1 MNETAIF
8 EFHKA
13 EVFCDLPEHARNNL
27 LKEAIRRKY
36 RRGEYPVHQE
46 QVWPYV
52 IYVISGQLRWAMLSA
67 TGKEHVL
74 FYIEPYK
81 VFWAH
86 SIFDG
91 EPMPGYLYST
101 RNTEVLLWDQET
113 ILRTLRQYP
122 DTMWE
127 VTKIL
132 TRIMRQAREIIYSL
146 AFKPVA
152 GRLATLLLQ
161 QYKSTEQPSLERN
174 LTLNDLAATVAATP
188 EVVCRLLYQFQED
201 GILDVTRASIHIND
215 MDALRNIQE
224 G

>member
-1 MNETAIF
+1 MNDEAIGK
-8 EFHKA
+8 FHKA
-13 EVFCDLPEHARNNL
+13 EIFRDLPENERNNL
-27 LKEAIRRKY
+27 LKQAIQRKY

-46 QVWPYV
+46 EVWPYV
-52 IYVISGQLRWAMLSA
+52 VYVMSGQLRWAMLSA
-67 TGKEHVL
+67 TGREHVL
-74 FYIEPYK
+74 FYIHPYE

-91 EPMPGYLYST
+91 GPMPGYLFST
-101 RNTEVLLWDQET
+101 TNTEVLLWDKET
-113 ILRTLRQYP
+113 ILRILRRYP

-132 TRIMRQAREIIYSL
+132 TGIMRQAREIIYSL

-152 GRLATLLLQ
+152 GRLAALLLQ
-161 QYKSTEQPSLERN
+161 QYRDTEQPSLERN

-201 GILDVTRASIHIND
+201 GILEVTRATIHIND
-215 MDALRNIQE
+215 MDALKNVQE

>member
-1 MNETAIF
+1 MSDLANTKFHQVEIF
-8 EFHKA
+8 
-13 EVFCDLPEHARNNL
+13 CNLPEHERNNL
-27 LKEAIRRKY
+27 LKEAIQRKY

-46 QVWPYV
+46 EVWPYV
-52 IYVISGQLRWAMLSA
+52 VYVTSGQLRWSILSA

-74 FYIEPYK
+74 FYIEPYE

-86 SIFDG
+86 SIFDD
-91 EPMPGYLYST
+91 EPMPGYLFCT
-101 RNTEVLLWDQET
+101 KNTEVLLWEKET
-113 ILRTLRQYP
+113 ILRSLRRYP

-127 VTKIL
+127 VTRIL

-152 GRLATLLLQ
+152 GRLASILLQ
-161 QYKSTEQPSLERN
+161 QYKYTERPSLERN

-201 GILDVTRASIHIND
+201 GILEVTRASIHIND
-215 MDALRNIQE
+215 MEALKNIHE

>member
-1 MNETAIF
+1 MNNEAIGK
-8 EFHKA
+8 FHKT
-13 EVFCDLPEHARNNL
+13 EIFRDLPEHERNNL
-27 LKEAIRRKY
+27 LEQAINRKY
-36 RRGEYPVHQE
+36 RRGEFPVHQE
-46 QVWPYV
+46 EVWPYV
-52 IYVISGQLRWAMLSA
+52 VYVLSGQLRWAMLSA

-74 FYIEPYK
+74 FYIDPSE

-91 EPMPGYLYST
+91 EPMPGYLFST
-101 RNTEVLLWDQET
+101 RNTEVLLWDKET
-113 ILRTLRQYP
+113 MLRTLRRYP

-132 TRIMRQAREIIYSL
+132 TRIMRRAREIIYSL

-152 GRLATLLLQ
+152 GRLASLLLQ
-161 QYKSTEQPSLERN
+161 QYQDTEQPSLDRN

-201 GILDVTRASIHIND
+201 GILEVTRATIHIND
-215 MDALRNIQE
+215 MDALKNIQE